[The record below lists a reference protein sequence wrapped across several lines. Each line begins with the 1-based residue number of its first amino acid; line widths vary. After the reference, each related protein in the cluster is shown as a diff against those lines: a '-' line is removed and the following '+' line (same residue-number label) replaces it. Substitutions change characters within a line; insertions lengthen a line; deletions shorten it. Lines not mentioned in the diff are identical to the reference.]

1 MQMKVSLIN
10 KLSKGDKMKKGIIIT
25 SFGTT
30 YENTRK
36 LCIESIENRI
46 RDEFKDSLVI
56 RAFTSRVVISRLKKR
71 DNIHVDTPSEALQK
85 MKDNGIKEIYIQPL
99 LIIKGVEYEKVLKEA
114 DDFMKVNNDFNIKI
128 GKPLLN
134 SDLDYDNVVKA
145 LQLPKDESIIY
156 MGHGTYHEADIG
168 YKKLQ
173 NIIKENG
180 YKDVFIATVEGKK
193 TIEDV
198 LVQLKANDINE
209 VILKPFMLVA
219 GDHATNDM
227 ASDEED
233 SWKSILEANNIVVKA
248 EVSGL
253 GEVEAIQNIFIKHL
267 KDIM

>member
-1 MQMKVSLIN
+1 
-10 KLSKGDKMKKGIIIT
+10 MKKGIIIT

-46 RDEFKDSLVI
+46 RDRFKDSLVL

-71 DNIHVDTPSEALQK
+71 DNIHIDNPSEALQK

-114 DDFMKVNNDFNIKI
+114 NDFMKANKDFKIKV
-128 GKPLLN
+128 GKPLLT
-134 SDLDYDNVVKA
+134 SDLDYDNVVKG
-145 LQLPKDESIIY
+145 LELPKDESIIF
-156 MGHGTYHEADIG
+156 MGHGTYHEADVR
-168 YKKLQ
+168 YEKLQ

-180 YKDVFIATVEGKK
+180 FINVFIATVEGEI

-198 LVQLKANDINE
+198 LVQLKVNDIKE

-219 GDHATNDM
+219 GDHANNDM
-227 ASDEED
+227 ASDNED
-233 SWKSILEANNIVVKA
+233 SWKSILEANNIVVKT
-248 EVSGL
+248 EISGL
-253 GEVEAIQNIFIKHL
+253 GEVEAIQNIFINHL